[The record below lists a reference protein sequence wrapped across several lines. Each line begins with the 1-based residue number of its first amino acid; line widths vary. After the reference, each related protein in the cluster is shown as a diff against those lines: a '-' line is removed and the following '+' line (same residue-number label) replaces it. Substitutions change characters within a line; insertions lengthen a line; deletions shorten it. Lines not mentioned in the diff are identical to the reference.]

1 MAKTLRAEGI
11 AMRLHKL
18 RIKPIENARLI
29 KKWERIESKFNGK
42 N

>member
-11 AMRLHKL
+11 AMRLNKL

-29 KKWERIESKFNGK
+29 KKWERIERKFNGK

>member
-11 AMRLHKL
+11 AARLNKL
-18 RIKPIENARLI
+18 RIKPIENERLI
-29 KKWERIESKFNGK
+29 KKWKRIERKFNGK

>member
-11 AMRLHKL
+11 AARLNKL
-18 RIKPIENARLI
+18 RIKPVENARLI
-29 KKWERIESKFNGK
+29 KKWERIERKFNGK

>member
-11 AMRLHKL
+11 AMRLPKL

-29 KKWERIESKFNGK
+29 KKWERIERKFNGK